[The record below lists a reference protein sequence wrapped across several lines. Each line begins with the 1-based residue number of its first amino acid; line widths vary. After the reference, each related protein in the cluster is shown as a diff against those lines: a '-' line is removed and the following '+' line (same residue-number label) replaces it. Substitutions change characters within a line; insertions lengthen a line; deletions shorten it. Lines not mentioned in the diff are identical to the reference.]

1 MGQRWSPARGWG
13 LGGLL
18 NFNVTSFSSKNW
30 ENLSLEF
37 DALRSQHCSSHIL
50 GQDDLTSHLSACR
63 RERER
68 ELTLQLCQTSPHDAS
83 SWGRHRGV
91 FGFRLVSLHLYVVG
105 FAMEGFFSLED
116 VTFFFK
122 LWGLSMT
129 TFGMPVLYPI
139 YSFHWSIMCGGLRIN
154 RVLTPH
160 VKFSTWKPP
169 LKGPIPPNMTC

>member
-63 RERER
+63 RERESWRCYCVKHRLMMLPR
-68 ELTLQLCQTSPHDAS
+68 EGDIEES
-83 SWGRHRGV
+83 
-91 FGFRLVSLHLYVVG
+91 LVSDWFLCI
-105 FAMEGFFSLED
+105 FMWWDSPWRDFFPLRMSL
-116 VTFFFK
+116 FFK

>member
-116 VTFFFK
+116 VTFF
-122 LWGLSMT
+122 WN
-129 TFGMPVLYPI
+129 FGGWV
-139 YSFHWSIMCGGLRIN
+139 W
-154 RVLTPH
+154 
-160 VKFSTWKPP
+160 P
-169 LKGPIPPNMTC
+169 LLACQYCIQYIVFTGQSCVADSE